1 MPKFLLDENGKYLRT
16 VTTNDAEYRT
26 MSWSNLLQDEEF
38 RMFNIIIN
46 KYDGLCTLF
55 VENVRGEILNQQAFH
70 VSPLRGRWGM
80 EDDYPF
86 VANDDARTITSTM
99 AYAFKPMLLSLGMVL
114 VPGSHFY
121 EIRKDLN
128 KSKYLIN
135 NEKFS
140 QL

>member
-16 VTTNDAEYRT
+16 VTTNDADYRT
-26 MSWSNLLQDEEF
+26 MAWSNLLQDDEF
-38 RMFNIIIN
+38 RMFNIIID
-46 KYDGLCTLF
+46 KHDGLCTLF
-55 VENVRGEILNQQAFH
+55 VENLLGEILNQQAFH
-70 VSPLRGRWGM
+70 VSPLRGRWGE

-86 VANDDARTITSTM
+86 VANDDARTITATM

-114 VPGSHFY
+114 VPGSFFY

-128 KSKYLIN
+128 KSKYLVN
-135 NEKFS
+135 NEKFI